1 MPSSLVLLHS
11 IIKFSNHDTV
21 ILSNRSPDGYTL
33 FCCSLDGSVA
43 SFQFEVKELGEKI
56 SDAEMEEFKKSRY
69 GDLRVRQV
77 VIVIHLLSE

>member
-1 MPSSLVLLHS
+1 M
-11 IIKFSNHDTV
+11 
-21 ILSNRSPDGYTL
+21 
-33 FCCSLDGSVA
+33 A

-77 VIVIHLLSE
+77 IILHLLSKENCMYVQQLKLGSSFFYLALHL

>member
-1 MPSSLVLLHS
+1 
-11 IIKFSNHDTV
+11 
-21 ILSNRSPDGYTL
+21 
-33 FCCSLDGSVA
+33 VA

-77 VIVIHLLSE
+77 VIAPAF